1 MTRDAFY
8 KAQEI
13 MKDLESVHMM
23 ENIINNSTLGWR
35 EDEDAPHNSHVR
47 NDDMILCYMYRA
59 DDKSTYSKADT
70 TLTKIINH
78 NTYCSDSVEGDFHM
92 GGNFIYGKDIPIE
105 LAHRLYTTIRTYE
118 DELDNQLAE
127 LDGNYFEED

>member
-35 EDEDAPHNSHVR
+35 DEDEPHNDHLK
-47 NDDMILCYMYRA
+47 DDDVILCYMCRA
-59 DDKSTYSKADT
+59 DDVTYRKRDVSLNKR
-70 TLTKIINH
+70 IENY
-78 NTYCSDSVEGDFHM
+78 NSYNSDSVEGDFHM
-92 GGNFIYGKDIPIE
+92 GGNFIYGKDIPVE
-105 LAHRLYTTIRTYE
+105 LARRLYTTIRTYE
-118 DELDNQLAE
+118 NELDNQLAE
-127 LDGNYFEED
+127 LDGNFEED